1 MFSGLNKFIKYI
13 LPKRLFYRALIIVAA
28 PTIILQLIITIV
40 FYDSVWIKANKNT
53 TRSLVAQLKTIEEV
67 YNNDKSNLDFLT
79 DSYKNNFNFEI
90 GINKYDFPNISGER
104 KFSPMDRSLRR
115 ELKSTF
121 GNNNY
126 WFNTSK
132 FKNAVEIKIRSE
144 NEVIEFLVPKDMV
157 SASSVRLFL
166 LWTTLP
172 SIVLIIIA
180 LIFLKNQTKPLVK
193 LAKAAERFG
202 KGDYVNDF
210 RASGSQEIR
219 KAAFE
224 FDRMAKR
231 INRHLNQRAEM
242 LSGISHDLR
251 TPLTR
256 LKLQLA
262 MLKQKDIS
270 ESMSK
275 DIDEMEKMLNDYLQ
289 FAKTQVQEPST
300 IINLNDLLLSIRN
313 KFNNNNFTFNESI
326 DLIELK
332 GRLTA
337 LQRSFENII
346 QNGLTYGK
354 KVNVEIQKGNRLA
367 TILFEDDGPGIPE
380 DQYKNVFKPFFRL
393 DKSRSLN
400 QSGVGLGLAIV
411 EDVINSHGGN
421 IQLGKSKKNG
431 LLVKISLPF

>member
-1 MFSGLNKFIKYI
+1 MFSGLNNFIKYI

-28 PTIILQLIITIV
+28 PTIILQIIITIV
-40 FYDSVWIKANKNT
+40 FYDSIWIKSNKNI
-53 TRSLVAQLKTIEEV
+53 TRSLVTQLKTIVEV
-67 YNNDKSNLDFLT
+67 YKNDKKNLDFFT

-90 GINKYDFPNISGER
+90 GINQEIFPRDSGER

-115 ELKSTF
+115 ELKSVF
-121 GNNNY
+121 GNDNY

-132 FKNAVEIKIRSE
+132 FKNAVEIKIRSGE
-144 NEVIEFLVPKDMV
+144 EVIEFLVPKEMV
-157 SASSVRLFL
+157 SASSVRLFV

-172 SIVLIIIA
+172 SLVLVIIA

-262 MLKQKDIS
+262 MLKQKDVS
-270 ESMSK
+270 AQMSK

-289 FAKTQVQEPST
+289 FAKTQTQENT
-300 IINLNDLLLSIRN
+300 KKINLNILLNSLKDKLNSKKIII
-313 KFNNNNFTFNESI
+313 NNN
-326 DLIELK
+326 DLNIELN
-332 GRLTA
+332 GRPTA
-337 LQRSFENII
+337 LMRSFENII
-346 QNGLTYGK
+346 QNGLTYGNKVDIDVQKGSK
-354 KVNVEIQKGNRLA
+354 KVI
-367 TILFEDDGPGIPE
+367 IIISDDGPGIPE

-411 EDVINSHGGN
+411 EDIVNSHGGN
-421 IQLGKSKKNG
+421 IQLGKSKNNG